1 MKSFEVSS
9 QSAKP
14 TEVPSKEDLQTFYQ
28 RMDYQKYKLIFLFA
42 SSGLRLSELVKF
54 RMDDIDEGTRVPVS
68 KRTVSAQCGSLCST
82 QEKPRRWRM
91 PSAWMPA

>member
-54 RMDDIDEGTRVPVS
+54 RMDDIDEGTRMPVS
-68 KRTVSAQCGSLCST
+68 KRTVSAQCGPPCST